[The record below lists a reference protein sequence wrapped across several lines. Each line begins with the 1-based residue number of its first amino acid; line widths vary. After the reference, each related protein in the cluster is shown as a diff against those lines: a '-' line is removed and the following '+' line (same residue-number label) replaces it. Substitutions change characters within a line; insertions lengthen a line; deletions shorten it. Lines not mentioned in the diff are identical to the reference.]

1 VATLVDIG
9 WVAERLHQ
17 PGMLILD
24 SRLYMRY
31 LMGHL
36 PGAVNVPAPYVFG
49 PDGLLLPP
57 AGLAAWLGRAGLSD
71 DVTPVVY
78 DSHDGQRGALLIW
91 VLEYLGRR
99 DVHLMDAFYDAWRV
113 AGHPIVYPR
122 HAVAACRLHGP
133 AQPRRARG
141 DPGRA
146 PGR

>member
-1 VATLVDIG
+1 MATLVDIG

-49 PDGLLLPP
+49 PDGLLLP
-57 AGLAAWLGRAGLSD
+57 
-71 DVTPVVY
+71 